1 MTLPISLQK
10 PSNVFPLRYWI
21 LLQPYLRKEFSR
33 LVVAI
38 NNEELVSLGTTN
50 KCFAKIRGSK
60 LNHKNTKVYWKTNI
74 SPSGGKREQNQKQ
87 NRQNVKYAVDNK

>member
-1 MTLPISLQK
+1 MVP
-10 PSNVFPLRYWI
+10 
-21 LLQPYLRKEFSR
+21 
-33 LVVAI
+33 I

-60 LNHKNTKVYWKTNI
+60 LNHKNTKVYWKSNI
-74 SPSGGKREQNQKQ
+74 SPSGGKWEIKKEQNQKQ

>member
-1 MTLPISLQK
+1 M
-10 PSNVFPLRYWI
+10 
-21 LLQPYLRKEFSR
+21 
-33 LVVAI
+33 VAI
-38 NNEELVSLGTTN
+38 NNEELVSLGTAN

-74 SPSGGKREQNQKQ
+74 FPSGGKWEIKKEQNQKQ